1 MSAAASPFYWTGAT
15 LIPDSPSAALVY
27 APHGRD
33 GQVAAALLKEA
44 GVVSKVVSSFQ
55 SFVASLGEECLFI
68 VVTEETLRTQ
78 DMRPIHEW
86 VRSQPSWS
94 DLPFI
99 VLAHR
104 GAGPERN
111 PAASRL
117 VELLG
122 NVSFLERPFHPTT
135 FISVVNTAS
144 KGRRRQYE
152 ARNRVEQLN
161 ESELRLKTALLA
173 GRLGTWELR
182 LADHTLA
189 ASDVC
194 KNVFGCKP
202 EEQFSYADLIEAI
215 HPDDRERM
223 QRSITETLQTG
234 SDYLIEF
241 RVVWPDKSE
250 HWAELRGRIVRDR
263 VGLPARLVGVASDI
277 SERKAAEAAL
287 RSVNEILEQ
296 RVEERT
302 QELRKAHEQLVAEAV
317 QREAAEE
324 RLRQSQKL
332 EALGQLTGGVAHDFN
347 NLLMAVLGNLELIR
361 KNVAEDARTVR
372 LVDGALQ
379 GARRGAS
386 LTQRL
391 LAFARQ
397 QDLQVKPTNLADLVE
412 GMREL
417 LVRSVG
423 GAIEIASDFEEDLP
437 LVLADGNQ
445 MELALL
451 NLAVNA
457 RDAMQNGGTITI
469 GLRKHLHVRPSS
481 DLPRRDYVCLS
492 VTDTGE
498 GMDAAT
504 LQRAVDPF
512 FSTKELGKGTG
523 LGLSMIHGL
532 ALQLGGALKLESTL
546 GKGTTAQIW
555 LPATDLANQED
566 EKGEIQMVQAPESLK
581 ILVVDDDALIAMSTV
596 DMLEDLGHRVVDA
609 SSGNDALAIVSAAE
623 DIDLIITDYS
633 MPGMNG
639 AQLAK
644 AVREIRPDLPVLVAT
659 GYADLPPGTGMN
671 LPRLSKPYTQ
681 EQLEREIAII
691 FSSRHA

>member
-1 MSAAASPFYWTGAT
+1 
-15 LIPDSPSAALVY
+15 
-27 APHGRD
+27 
-33 GQVAAALLKEA
+33 
-44 GVVSKVVSSFQ
+44 
-55 SFVASLGEECLFI
+55 
-68 VVTEETLRTQ
+68 
-78 DMRPIHEW
+78 MRPIHEW
-86 VRSQPSWS
+86 VRFQPSWS

-99 VLAHR
+99 VLTHR

-152 ARNRVEQLN
+152 ARNRIEELN
-161 ESELRLKTALLA
+161 EGELRLKTALLA

-182 LADHTLA
+182 LADLKLV

-194 KNVFGCKP
+194 KNVFGRKP
-202 EEQFSYADLIEAI
+202 DEEFSYEDLVEAI
-215 HPDDRERM
+215 HPQDRERL
-223 QRSITETLQTG
+223 QQSVAETLQTG
-234 SDYLIEF
+234 TDYLIEY
-241 RVVWPDKSE
+241 RVVWPDRSE

-263 VGLPARLVGVASDI
+263 VGLPSRLVGVASDI
-277 SERKAAEAAL
+277 TERKAAEAAL

-302 QELRKAHEQLVAEAV
+302 RELREAHEQLVAEAA
-317 QREAAEE
+317 QREATEE

-361 KNVAEDARTVR
+361 KNVADDARTLR

-397 QDLQVKPTNLADLVE
+397 QDLQVQPTDLADLVE

-417 LVRSVG
+417 LARSVG
-423 GAIEIASDFEEDLP
+423 GAIEIRTDFEHDLP
-437 LVLADGNQ
+437 RVLADGNQ

-457 RDAMQNGGTITI
+457 RDAMPDGGTITI
-469 GLRKHLHVRPSS
+469 ALRKHLHVRPNG

-532 ALQLGGALKLESTL
+532 ALQLGGALKLTSTL
-546 GKGTTAQIW
+546 GEGTTAQIW
-555 LPATDLANQED
+555 LPATDLAKQDD

-596 DMLEDLGHRVVDA
+596 DMIEDLGHRVVDA

-659 GYADLPPGTGMN
+659 GYADLPPGTGID

-681 EQLEREIAII
+681 EQLAKEIATI
-691 FSSRHA
+691 FSSRHT